1 VYSLQLG
8 ESTDISG
15 LAVVLV
21 FFQYRYHYAMENDL
35 LLCEC
40 LQSTRTREEYFN
52 CMNSFITK
60 HEIIL
65 EKCIFI
71 CTDGA
76 RAMVRSMKGAAMQI
90 KNVAQQCTVF
100 HGVLQR
106 QALASKK
113 ISAYLKIVLDDT
125 VKIISFLQSRPL
137 QFWLFE
143 ILCEEIR
150 SQ

>member
-1 VYSLQLG
+1 MKLFWKN
-8 ESTDISG
+8 
-15 LAVVLV
+15 VLLYV
-21 FFQYRYHYAMENDL
+21 
-35 LLCEC
+35 
-40 LQSTRTREEYFN
+40 
-52 CMNSFITK
+52 
-60 HEIIL
+60 
-65 EKCIFI
+65 
-71 CTDGA
+71 DGA
-76 RAMVRSMKGAAMQI
+76 RAMVRSMKGAATQI
-90 KNVAQQCTVF
+90 KNVAQQCTVC

-143 ILCEEIR
+143 ILCKEIR